1 MDGTIKTDQE
11 DKTRLLV
18 DEIQSMSAEILQQ
31 VAELLNAT
39 PDEKLFGDTEFKVR
53 DQILK
58 LVAVSFNA
66 RLAQKKTAMS
76 APASTVLTAD
86 DQPNSKDTASEIR

>member
-1 MDGTIKTDQE
+1 MDGTMKTDQE

-18 DEIQSMSAEILQQ
+18 DEIQALSADVLQQ
-31 VAELLNAT
+31 VAELLNAI

-66 RLAQKKTAMS
+66 RLAQKKKRLSRLQHRLPSLRT
-76 APASTVLTAD
+76 
-86 DQPNSKDTASEIR
+86 IRQIPRIP